1 MEELT
6 YRLFMVGTV
15 GMLAATVY
23 LLMASR
29 EVDAKYRRGVYISAL
44 VTGIAY
50 YHYNKMTAS
59 YALNPS
65 EFDTGLRYVDWVL
78 TVPLMFVEIIAITSV
93 GAVATKKFRDWGL
106 AWLVMIGAG
115 YFGEISEA
123 SSTNYWIGFVLA
135 MAAYSYLMFQLQNEG
150 EGMSGDELVQF
161 NKIKNLIFIGWIIYP
176 LGYISPVLG
185 TDLGALRE
193 LLYNVA
199 DIVNKVGLGVLVLG
213 LARIKSGE
221 KINS

>member
-23 LLMASR
+23 ILMASR

-106 AWLVMIGAG
+106 ASLVMIGAG

-150 EGMSGDELVQF
+150 KGMSGDELVQF

-176 LGYISPVLG
+176 LGYISSVLG